1 MTDIMYITSAHYLT
15 VNKQQDGVVQ
25 NAFKIEFTSII
36 TQPIHTLC
44 ANKNFLINLRM
55 KVKTSRRII

>member
-44 ANKNFLINLRM
+44 ANKKF
-55 KVKTSRRII
+55 